1 MTFGRGTL
9 KFQWYASYLL
19 MYKKKHD
26 STTNLLEKR
35 STWTVFQHF
44 RNPSNK
50 PRPRTPKEKSRGKSL
65 PGGLIFNT
73 KSLCNPGASV
83 LFGGI
88 PRFELPE
95 HVFFFVGVSY
105 PPGKSQVFQRI
116 WDLTVFDFS
125 GGMPPS
131 PSTWPVRKVQVKSL
145 KHAQLKFW
153 GSHREIPG
161 YTRKHMGVP
170 VFKNKSHSECK
181 ICWSNSNISPKMK
194 KSDNLWNHHL
204 ASWTT

>member
-19 MYKKKHD
+19 MYKKKTWFNHKSNLKKD
-26 STTNLLEKR
+26 RLELFSSTSEIHQINQDHE
-35 STWTVFQHF
+35 F
-44 RNPSNK
+44 
-50 PRPRTPKEKSRGKSL
+50 PKKKV
-65 PGGLIFNT
+65 
-73 KSLCNPGASV
+73 GASHYREV
-83 LFGGI
+83 WFLIPKACATRGPVFCLGGSQGLS
-88 PRFELPE
+88 FLN
-95 HVFFFVGVSY
+95 VFFFVGVSY

>member
-1 MTFGRGTL
+1 MICFISFDVKKTWFNHKSNL
-9 KFQWYASYLL
+9 KKDRLELFSSTSEIHQINQDHEFP
-19 MYKKKHD
+19 KKKVGASHYREVWFLIPKACATRGPVFCLGG
-26 STTNLLEKR
+26 SQGLSFLNTCFFCWGKLPTRKIPSVSTNL
-35 STWTVFQHF
+35 
-44 RNPSNK
+44 
-50 PRPRTPKEKSRGKSL
+50 
-65 PGGLIFNT
+65 
-73 KSLCNPGASV
+73 
-83 LFGGI
+83 
-88 PRFELPE
+88 RFDRLW
-95 HVFFFVGVSY
+95 FF
-105 PPGKSQVFQRI
+105 
-116 WDLTVFDFS
+116 

-170 VFKNKSHSECK
+170 VFKNKSHS
-181 ICWSNSNISPKMK
+181 NSNISPKMK